1 MPCGALVQTK
11 RPMPD
16 RQVLLATTLAG
27 PLPEEDGVDD
37 HVEPPSWLPER
48 AVPTAT
54 DEPSEESAPDESAGT
69 QDSPNGAGAGAH
81 DSPNGVHGHDVTVTA
96 GHEAGSGAEPGY
108 EAGSDYEA
116 GSVYEAGN
124 GAGLG
129 TEPEPEMAAEPPAAT
144 VVDPDPGPDAPAA
157 EPVAPASS
165 IFVRDPSPPAT
176 SAAMFTDEEPAPAAV
191 GAAPSEEPAA
201 QADDTSSAHRF
212 GAATDDGSLPGAGDT
227 AGYEPGYVPEYAAET
242 GYNHGMTQ
250 PVEDE
255 AASAPAYP
263 ADLPASSAK
272 GGARS
277 AFTRPLPKPKQR
289 GRATGQVAP
298 ARRANLVIARLEP
311 WSVMKFSFLMS
322 LVAWVVL
329 FVAVALLYYA
339 LSSLGVFESIQ
350 KTLAS
355 VTSSTSSTGVN
366 LSKWTSA
373 SRVLGYTMLVGAVD
387 VFLITVLATIGAMV
401 YNLVTHL
408 GGGIEVTLKETD

>member
-1 MPCGALVQTK
+1 
-11 RPMPD
+11 
-16 RQVLLATTLAG
+16 
-27 PLPEEDGVDD
+27 VDD
-37 HVEPPSWLPER
+37 HVEPPSWLPEG

-54 DEPSEESAPDESAGT
+54 DEPLEESAPDESAGE
-69 QDSPNGAGAGAH
+69 QDSLNGAGAGAH
-81 DSPNGVHGHDVTVTA
+81 DSPNGVHGHHVTVTA
-96 GHEAGSGAEPGY
+96 GHEADSEAERGDEAGSEDEAGSGHEAGY
-108 EAGSDYEA
+108 EAGL
-116 GSVYEAGN
+116 
-124 GAGLG
+124 GA
-129 TEPEPEMAAEPPAAT
+129 EPEMTAEPSAAS
-144 VVDPDPGPDAPAA
+144 VFGPDPGPDAPAA

-165 IFVRDPSPPAT
+165 IFVRDPSPPAA
-176 SAAMFTDEEPAPAAV
+176 SAAMFTDEEPAPAA
-191 GAAPSEEPAA
+191 ADTAPGEEPAPEA
-201 QADDTSSAHRF
+201 GGPF
-212 GAATDDGSLPGAGDT
+212 GAYPFGPATDERSQPGAGDT
-227 AGYEPGYVPEYAAET
+227 AGYEPGYVPAYAAET

-255 AASAPAYP
+255 AAPAPAYP
-263 ADLPASSAK
+263 ADLPDSYAK
-272 GGARS
+272 GGARPTFARS
-277 AFTRPLPKPKQR
+277 QPRPKQR
-289 GRATGQVAP
+289 SRAAGEVAP

-387 VFLITVLATIGAMV
+387 VILITALATIGAMV